1 MESRTWRK
9 HHKWFGLIAGF
20 FLIMFCWSGVVLNHR
35 DAVSGIDVSRSCLPP
50 SYRYAKWNGGIARGS
65 LRLADGRTLVYGNA
79 GVWEADSLTANV
91 APLNRGFGE
100 GVDLRNVRSVV
111 KYGEDDSER
120 VYALTTNHI
129 FALADS
135 VWRRIPA
142 PFDGERLTDL
152 TLAADTLLALSRGR
166 LYRATL
172 TDGDPSQPI
181 FTAVDIPA
189 PDGHDGRVTLFRTL
203 WELHSGQL
211 FGLAGRIVMD
221 AVAVA
226 LIVIYLAGVGFWLCS
241 NELRRKTK
249 NKVAERR
256 RRIAA
261 EARRLLS
268 IHDAAGRKTLFLTLF
283 VCLTG
288 WCLRPPLMIPAVL
301 TRVPAVPLT
310 SLADPN
316 PWADK
321 LRAVRYDSA
330 ASDFLLSTSEGFYSL
345 ARLGAKPV
353 AEVAAPPV
361 SVMGVNVMRQCD
373 GGEWLVGS
381 FRGMYRWRRGARL
394 VTDYYD
400 GQAVDVGAGGM
411 PVGEHDVCGWMGG
424 PVEYTA
430 GTDAAPM
437 PEWLAG
443 EPMSLWNVA
452 LEVHTGRIYTFL
464 GRWGALMWVFAMGGA
479 AAWAIWTGWKIR
491 RRG

>member
-1 MESRTWRK
+1 MKSRTWRK
-9 HHKWFGLIAGF
+9 LHKWFGLIAGL

-35 DAVSGIDVSRSCLPP
+35 DAVCGFDVSRSHLP
-50 SYRYAKWNGGIARGS
+50 SGYRYAKWNGGLARGT
-65 LRLADGRTLVYGNA
+65 LRLADGRRLVYGNA
-79 GVWEADSLTANV
+79 GVWVADSLMANV
-91 APLNRGFGE
+91 APLNEGFGE
-100 GVDLRNVRSVV
+100 GVDMRNVRSVV
-111 KYGEDDSER
+111 NYEADDGEFI
-120 VYALTTNHI
+120 YALTTNSL
-129 FALADS
+129 FALKDS
-135 VWRRIPA
+135 LWERIPA

-152 TLAADTLLALSRGR
+152 TIAADTLLALSRNR
-166 LYRATL
+166 LYRSTL
-172 TDGDPSQPI
+172 TDGDLSRPS
-181 FTAVDIPA
+181 FTAVEIPA
-189 PDGHDGRVTLFRTL
+189 ADGHDGRVTLFRTL

-211 FGLAGRIVMD
+211 FGMAGRIMMD
-221 AVAVA
+221 AVALT
-226 LIVIYLAGVGFWLCS
+226 LIIIYFVGIGYWLCS
-241 NELRRKTK
+241 NELRRKTQ
-249 NKVAERR
+249 VAERR
-256 RRIAA
+256 KRIAA

-268 IHDAAGRKTLFLTLF
+268 IHDSVGRKTLVLTLF
-283 VCLTG
+283 ACLTG

-301 TRVPAVPLT
+301 TRVPAIPFT
-310 SLADPN
+310 SLDDPN

-361 SVMGVNVMRQCD
+361 SVMGVNVMRHGD
-373 GGEWLVGS
+373 RGEWLVGS
-381 FRGMYRWRRGARL
+381 FRGMYRWERGARL

-400 GQAVDVGAGGM
+400 GSAVDVAAGGM

-464 GRWGALMWVFAMGGA
+464 GRWGALMWVFVMGGA
-479 AAWAIWTGWKIR
+479 AAWSIWTGWKIR
-491 RRG
+491 RRL

>member
-1 MESRTWRK
+1 MKSRTWRK
-9 HHKWFGLIAGF
+9 LHKWFGLVAGL

-35 DAVSGIDVSRSCLPP
+35 GAVSGIDVSRSRLPP
-50 SYRYAKWNGGIARGS
+50 PYRYAKWNCGLARGS
-65 LRLADGRTLVYGNA
+65 LRLADGRCLVYGNA
-79 GVWEADSLTANV
+79 GVWVADSLMANV
-91 APLNRGFGE
+91 APLNNGFGE

-111 KYGEDDSER
+111 NYEKNGGEQ
-120 VYALTTNHI
+120 VYALTANGL
-129 FALADS
+129 FALNDS
-135 VWRRIPA
+135 AWSHIPA

-172 TDGDPSQPI
+172 TDGDPSRPS
-181 FTAVDIPA
+181 FTVVGIPA
-189 PDGHDGRVTLFRTL
+189 ADGHDGRVTLFRTL

-211 FGLAGRIVMD
+211 FGLAGRMVMD
-221 AVAVA
+221 AVAIA
-226 LIVIYLAGVGFWLCS
+226 LIVIYFAGVGFWLCS
-241 NELRRKTK
+241 RWLKRKTLM
-249 NKVAERR
+249 AARR

-268 IHDAAGRKTLFLTLF
+268 IHDAAGRKTLILTLF

-301 TRVPAVPLT
+301 TRVPPVPLT

-316 PWADK
+316 PWADR

-330 ASDFLLSTSEGFYSL
+330 ASDFLLSTSEGFFSL

-353 AEVAAPPV
+353 AEAGAPPV
-361 SVMGVNVMRQCD
+361 SVMGVNVMRQGD
-373 GGEWLVGS
+373 RGEWLVGS

-400 GQAVDVGAGGM
+400 GSAVDAAAGGM
-411 PVGEHDVCGWMGG
+411 PVGDHDVCGWMGG

-437 PEWLAG
+437 PEWMAA
-443 EPMSLWNVA
+443 EPMSLWNLA

-464 GRWGALMWVFAMGGA
+464 GKWGALMWIFVMGGA
-479 AAWAIWTGWKIR
+479 ATWAIWTGWKVR
-491 RRG
+491 RR

>member
-1 MESRTWRK
+1 M
-9 HHKWFGLIAGF
+9 
-20 FLIMFCWSGVVLNHR
+20 LNHR
-35 DAVSGIDVSRSCLPP
+35 GAVSGIDVSRSRLPP
-50 SYRYAKWNGGIARGS
+50 PYRYAKWNGGLARGT
-65 LRLADGRTLVYGNA
+65 LRLADGRNLVYGNA
-79 GVWEADSLTANV
+79 GVWVADSLMANV
-91 APLNRGFGE
+91 APLSEGFGE

-111 KYGEDDSER
+111 KYEKNGSEQ

-129 FALADS
+129 FALKDS
-135 VWRRIPA
+135 LWEHIPA

-152 TLAADTLLALSRGR
+152 TIAADTLLALSRDR

-172 TDGDPSQPI
+172 TDGDPSRPS

-189 PDGHDGRVTLFRTL
+189 ADGHDGRVTLFRTL

-221 AVAVA
+221 AVALT
-226 LIVIYLAGVGFWLCS
+226 LIIIYFAGIGFWLCS
-241 NELRRKTK
+241 HELKRKTWVDERRK
-249 NKVAERR
+249 
-256 RRIAA
+256 RIAA
-261 EARRLLS
+261 EARRLLF
-268 IHDAAGRKTLFLTLF
+268 IHDSVGRKTLVLTLF
-283 VCLTG
+283 ACLTG
-288 WCLRPPLMIPAVL
+288 WCLRPPLMIPAIL
-301 TRVPAVPLT
+301 TRVPSIPFT
-310 SLADPN
+310 SLDDPN

-361 SVMGVNVMRQCD
+361 SVMGVNVMRQGD
-373 GGEWLVGS
+373 RGEWLVGS
-381 FRGMYRWRRGARL
+381 FRGMYRWQRGARI

-400 GQAVDVGAGGM
+400 GSAVDVAAGGM

-437 PEWLAG
+437 PEWLSGA
-443 EPMSLWNVA
+443 PMSLWNVA

-464 GRWGALMWVFAMGGA
+464 GRWGALMWVFVMGGA

-491 RRG
+491 RR